1 MASLKWKLNVKSLGE
16 KCQAFRNIGKGPETK
31 TLMKMMMYPLVK
43 PSSTEITNVL
53 NTLQNLFRF
62 NEVRNDVLELLQR
75 FESLYV
81 HDQLEN
87 NLAFWLTLTENK
99 ISITVEIL
107 IYSETSQ

>member
-1 MASLKWKLNVKSLGE
+1 MKTQCKK
-16 KCQAFRNIGKGPETK
+16 FRREVSGFQRHGKGPETK

-87 NLAFWLTLTENK
+87 NLAF
-99 ISITVEIL
+99 
-107 IYSETSQ
+107 

>member
-1 MASLKWKLNVKSLGE
+1 
-16 KCQAFRNIGKGPETK
+16 
-31 TLMKMMMYPLVK
+31 MYPLVK

-87 NLAFWLTLTENK
+87 NLAF
-99 ISITVEIL
+99 
-107 IYSETSQ
+107 